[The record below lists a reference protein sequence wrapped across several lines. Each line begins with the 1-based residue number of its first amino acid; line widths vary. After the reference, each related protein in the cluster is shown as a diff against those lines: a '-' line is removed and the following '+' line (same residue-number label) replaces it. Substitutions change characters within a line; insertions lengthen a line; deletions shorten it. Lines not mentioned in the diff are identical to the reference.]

1 MFGGRFIVRVK
12 VEVAPVAILEP
23 HIFIGRKINLV
34 LVLVGKRESKREISQ
49 SISQFS
55 PFSPLV
61 WLRQSLETHFFIDF
75 YIAFIM
81 PQ

>member
-1 MFGGRFIVRVK
+1 MFGSYLIVRVK

-23 HIFIGRKINLV
+23 HIFIGRKSNMV

-49 SISQFS
+49 SVSA
-55 PFSPLV
+55 PLF
-61 WLRQSLETHFFIDF
+61 LLLCGFRLSLETHFFIDF